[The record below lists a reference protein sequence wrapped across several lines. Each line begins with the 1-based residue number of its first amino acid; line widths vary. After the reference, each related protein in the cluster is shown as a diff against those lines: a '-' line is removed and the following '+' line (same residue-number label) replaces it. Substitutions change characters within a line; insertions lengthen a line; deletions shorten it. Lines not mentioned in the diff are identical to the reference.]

1 MGVMTSFFLADP
13 TLISTFNRDFVP
25 LAFQPRID
33 VTGITTLELSTLLA
47 IVSGQA
53 YEIRIMDQFIPI
65 IEEET
70 GCWLYQIPN
79 TFVTALAQTS
89 ETAVQDFAEAWLA
102 TDELVDADPPAIEA
116 LLIRLHQLGIQAT
129 NEQKVLLLL
138 FQL

>member
-70 GCWLYQIPN
+70 GPWLYQIPN
-79 TFVTALAQTS
+79 TFVTALGQTS

>member
-1 MGVMTSFFLADP
+1 MGVITCFFLADP
-13 TLISTFNRDFVP
+13 TAISTFNRDLVP
-25 LAFQPRID
+25 LTFQPRID
-33 VTGITTLELSTLLA
+33 VTGITTLELSTLVA
-47 IVSGQA
+47 IITGRP
-53 YEIRIMDQFIPI
+53 YDITILEQFIPI

-70 GCWLYQIPN
+70 GPWLYQIPN

>member
-70 GCWLYQIPN
+70 GPWLYQIPN
-79 TFVTALAQTS
+79 TFVTALGQTS

-102 TDELVDADPPAIEA
+102 TDELADAHPPAIED
-116 LLIRLHQLGIQAT
+116 LLIRLRQLGIQAT
-129 NEQKVLLLL
+129 NEHKQLLVW